1 MKRTTKIRLEPCDAG
16 FYRDWREVTPR
27 EPQQSHHDH
36 GVTAF
41 SLYQLLSETFRGEFD
56 RLKLFVLDP
65 YDLAPSKLTRNLD
78 IDVEDVKRLARSKN
92 PTSICSRLAIGT
104 NSDPT
109 LRVRSNATT

>member
-1 MKRTTKIRLEPCDAG
+1 M
-16 FYRDWREVTPR
+16 
-27 EPQQSHHDH
+27 
-36 GVTAF
+36 
-41 SLYQLLSETFRGEFD
+41 YQLLSETFRGEFD

-104 NSDPT
+104 NSDYASGPIERHDLT
-109 LRVRSNATT
+109 LRLWLDAIREEREQGERT